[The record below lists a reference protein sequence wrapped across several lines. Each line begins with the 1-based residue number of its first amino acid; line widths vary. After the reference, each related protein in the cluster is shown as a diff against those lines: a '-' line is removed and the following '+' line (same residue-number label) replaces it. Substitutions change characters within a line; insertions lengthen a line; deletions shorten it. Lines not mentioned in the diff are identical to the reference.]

1 MISVFAL
8 RDGALL
14 RVPDPGGDAALPEG
28 TVWIDLHDPTHEEE
42 ARVERLLGLDI
53 LTRDEMAAIEESA
66 RFYEE
71 GGALHMTATVVAG
84 ASERRPAATQVAFV
98 LTPAKLVTIRYA
110 DPLPFRD
117 FEARCARR
125 AVQRSTA
132 DQVFLALVESVVNRV
147 ADLLEASEADLD
159 RLSAEIFADD
169 DDDAGVP
176 APAGSP
182 AAGTPRRPQG
192 RGRRRRRQQT
202 DLQAVVKRLGRIS
215 LLAARL
221 RQSLLS
227 IGRMLAYLRQGV
239 GGRLQDGDKATLKSL
254 ERDARSLA
262 EHDAQ
267 LAGEIAFLLEA
278 TLGLIDIEQNRIIKV
293 FSIAAVL
300 FLPPTLVGTV
310 YGMNFEHMPELRWA
324 FGYPF
329 ALAMMVA
336 SAVAP
341 YYWFK
346 HRGWL

>member
-84 ASERRPAATQVAFV
+84 AAERRPTTTEVAFV

-147 ADLLEASEADLD
+147 ADLLEASEAGLD

-169 DDDAGVP
+169 DDDDAGVP
-176 APAGSP
+176 RAAGGGGAGS
-182 AAGTPRRPQG
+182 RP
-192 RGRRRRRQQT
+192 T
-202 DLQAVVKRLGRIS
+202 CKR
-215 LLAARL
+215 
-221 RQSLLS
+221 
-227 IGRMLAYLRQGV
+227 
-239 GGRLQDGDKATLKSL
+239 
-254 ERDARSLA
+254 
-262 EHDAQ
+262 
-267 LAGEIAFLLEA
+267 
-278 TLGLIDIEQNRIIKV
+278 
-293 FSIAAVL
+293 
-300 FLPPTLVGTV
+300 
-310 YGMNFEHMPELRWA
+310 W
-324 FGYPF
+324 
-329 ALAMMVA
+329 
-336 SAVAP
+336 
-341 YYWFK
+341 
-346 HRGWL
+346 